1 MPHSATLEDIKAHQ
15 ENVEK
20 NKITSE
26 GLSACPRCRREPI
39 FFKIHAYRERR
50 FLLII
55 NTIVKSVYC
64 TLVRFRCPRCGK
76 TFTHYPDFALPRKHY
91 TRQTI
96 ERLSA
101 AFVEEE
107 QKTYETAAMTDDGV
121 PAYSDSR
128 QFSGSTIYRWIST
141 LACLFSACQDGDA
154 VLHHR
159 PEPAVSKRKYRTP
172 AREAIVLK
180 CRHFLRLKSGFSPSW
195 Q

>member
-26 GLSACPRCRREPI
+26 GLPPCPRCRQEPI

-55 NTIVKSVYC
+55 KAIITFVYC

-76 TFTHYPDFALPRKHY
+76 TFTHYPDFAMPRKHY

-96 ERLSA
+96 ESFA
-101 AFVEEE
+101 NAYVEEE
-107 QKTYETAAMTDDGV
+107 KKTYETAAMTDDGLA
-121 PAYSDSR
+121 AYPGSDTGRSLA
-128 QFSGSTIYRWIST
+128 GSTIYRWIST
-141 LACLFSACQDGDA
+141 LAHLFNACRGETP
-154 VLHHR
+154 VHP
-159 PEPAVSKRKYRTP
+159 PEAAKQKFRTP
-172 AREAIVLK
+172 ARKATLLR
-180 CRHFLRLKSGFSPSW
+180 CCYFLRLNPL
-195 Q
+195 